1 MTERRNKTFLDMVR
15 SFVIDCD
22 LTRFVVINCD
32 LERKAKVRYEKCN
45 LNILA
50 AKWFITNI
58 LYNSFGKML
67 FGYDLFIKVYRKI
80 RYNYLFVKILRLY

>member
-50 AKWFITNI
+50 AK
-58 LYNSFGKML
+58 
-67 FGYDLFIKVYRKI
+67 
-80 RYNYLFVKILRLY
+80 